1 MQLTKYVNR
10 ASELLAF
17 LFKACEHLSRNT
29 SVIVDMTSR
38 HVTVALQSFTE
49 EFGILHVTSVEP
61 TFLRASSAKGRHDLT
76 LNFVPPEVVAME
88 SVRAIVEQANMT
100 SVAIIY
106 DETFSKMLRNFEMAS
121 NLT

>member
-1 MQLTKYVNR
+1 
-10 ASELLAF
+10 
-17 LFKACEHLSRNT
+17 
-29 SVIVDMTSR
+29 MTSR
-38 HVTVALQSFTE
+38 HVTVALRSFTE

-61 TFLRASSAKGRHDLT
+61 TFLRASGANGRHDLT